1 MQSLLCS
8 AVYMKNLRPR
18 MKEQELVEKLQHND
32 REAQRLLYE
41 RQAGRL
47 MALCLRYV
55 GERAAAEDVLHDAFL
70 KIFGSIRRFSWRGDG
85 SLRGW
90 MDRVVINHAIEY
102 LRKEKRLH
110 VLVADDLPT
119 ETDDVLPVETIE
131 QLSEQTLLRLIAE
144 LPDGYRTI
152 FNLYCIEGLS
162 HAEIANLLG
171 IQSKSSSSQLAR
183 ARKLL
188 AAAIQIHLKQSV

>member
-41 RQAGRL
+41 RHAGRL

-70 KIFGSIRRFSWRGDG
+70 KIFGSIRRFLWRGDG

-131 QLSEQTLLRLIAE
+131 QLSELTLLRLIAE

>member
-1 MQSLLCS
+1 
-8 AVYMKNLRPR
+8 

-41 RQAGRL
+41 RHAGRL

-55 GERAAAEDVLHDAFL
+55 GERAVAEDLLHDGFL
-70 KIFGSIRRFSWRGDG
+70 KIFSSMRRFSWRGDG
-85 SLRGW
+85 SLRAW
-90 MDRVVINHAIEY
+90 MDRVVINHAIED

-110 VLVADDLPT
+110 VLAADDVSI
-119 ETDDVLPVETIE
+119 ETDDSLSVETLE

-152 FNLYCIEGLS
+152 FNLYCMEGLS
-162 HAEIANLLG
+162 HPEIAQMLG
-171 IQSKSSSSQLAR
+171 IHAKSSSSQLAR
-183 ARKLL
+183 ARKML
-188 AAAIQIHLKQSV
+188 AVAIRTHLKQSV

>member
-1 MQSLLCS
+1 
-8 AVYMKNLRPR
+8 

-41 RQAGRL
+41 RHAGRL

-70 KIFGSIRRFSWRGDG
+70 KIFGSIRRFLWRGDG

-131 QLSEQTLLRLIAE
+131 QLSELTLLRLIAE